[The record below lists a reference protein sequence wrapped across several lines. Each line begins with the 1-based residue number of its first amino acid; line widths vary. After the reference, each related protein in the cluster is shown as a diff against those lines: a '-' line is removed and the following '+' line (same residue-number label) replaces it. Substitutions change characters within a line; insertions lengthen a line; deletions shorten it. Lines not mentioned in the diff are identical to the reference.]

1 MPFQLQLI
9 INFSTGNDKACWTY
23 IIEIVLHAINI
34 LTHFFIYAGANRL
47 PPWGNHYPLDK
58 NYPNRFTL
66 IYPLQHPLE
75 RLGRGVNQ
83 RPASLSLAIFSLVL
97 HLLLRDVLT
106 HKDGGC
112 PCSKLWN
119 FRK

>member
-1 MPFQLQLI
+1 MTKPVGLI
-9 INFSTGNDKACWTY
+9 L
-23 IIEIVLHAINI
+23 IEIVLHAINI
-34 LTHFFIYAGANRL
+34 LTHFFIYADANRL
-47 PPWGNHYPLDK
+47 PPWGNHYPLVK
-58 NYPNRFTL
+58 NYLNRFTL
-66 IYPLQHPLE
+66 IYPLEQ
-75 RLGRGVNQ
+75 LGRGVNQ

-106 HKDGGC
+106 HKDGGR